1 MPEMPVESVAAPV
14 WLSVHVYAHS
24 DLDDHLAVLAGHLHT
39 VAAAVGARAWFFLR
53 YWEGGPHV
61 RLRALCSSAGQRTRA
76 RELLCAAAE
85 HWTEQNPEREELSEA
100 EYAESVAWVLSRET
114 TGRLAAPLLPSRTVR
129 VEPFSGAWMPD
140 APECTDQPRT
150 LSFLTT
156 SSTVALR
163 LHQSRGRPARLRHAV
178 NTLRSILGAPA
189 RPGGPPLTD
198 AVEEWA
204 HRLAG
209 AEADEVRRRSRLAL
223 AAPWPPPSRWST
235 CLGEQCL
242 AVDGPHGSARPLLHA
257 WHTHCNR
264 LGLNLLEEAA
274 VAWTALAL
282 TAKDRG

>member
-1 MPEMPVESVAAPV
+1 MPAEPVAAPV

-39 VAAAVGARAWFFLR
+39 VAAAVGAHAWFFLR

-61 RLRALCSSAGQRTRA
+61 RLRVLCSSAGQRTRA
-76 RELLCAAAE
+76 LELLCAAAE
-85 HWTEQNPEREELSEA
+85 HWAEQNPEREELREA
-100 EYAESVAWVLSRET
+100 EYAASVAWVLRRET
-114 TGRLAAPLLPSRTVR
+114 TGRPAAPLRPSRTVR

-150 LSFLTT
+150 LSFLTV

-163 LHQSRGRPARLRHAV
+163 LHQSRGWQARLRHAV
-178 NTLRSILGAPA
+178 DTLRSVLGASA
-189 RPGGPPLTD
+189 RPEVLPLND
-198 AVEEWA
+198 AVDAWA

-209 AEADEVRRRSRLAL
+209 AEAEEVRHRSRLAL
-223 AAPWPPPSRWST
+223 AASWPPPSRWST
-235 CLGEQCL
+235 GLGDQCL
-242 AVDGPHGSARPLLHA
+242 AIDGPYGSSRTVLHA

-274 VAWTALAL
+274 AAWTALAL